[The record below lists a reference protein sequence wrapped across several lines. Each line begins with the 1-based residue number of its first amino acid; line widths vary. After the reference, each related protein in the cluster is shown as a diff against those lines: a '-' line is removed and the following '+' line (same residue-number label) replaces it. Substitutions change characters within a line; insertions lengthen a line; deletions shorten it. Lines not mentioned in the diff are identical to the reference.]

1 MSGGGPALGVRL
13 AGAVWLALPAAP
25 VRGQGALPHGPF
37 HADWALN
44 VPNRAFRITID
55 LDHYPGFGGMTRA
68 VDLRR
73 SIGDG
78 TGRLVILG
86 GNGPIRSGVLLQD
99 GAVRPVEMRDRPHG
113 ETGEPDGG

>member
-1 MSGGGPALGVRL
+1 MSGGGPVLAVRL

-25 VRGQGALPHGPF
+25 ALGQGQLRHGPF
-37 HADWALN
+37 HADWTLN
-44 VPNRAFRITID
+44 LPNRAFGITID
-55 LDHYPGFGGMTRA
+55 LDHYPGFGGVTRA

-78 TGRLVILG
+78 TGRFVIVG

-99 GAVRPVEMRDRPHG
+99 GAVRPVEMRGRAHG
-113 ETGEPDGG
+113 ETREQDGG